1 MFPYRFPYGRF
12 QRGDHYLSHCFYWWT
27 AGHRT
32 SGLSIYFQSNFIS
45 QFLQMPPH
53 VPPQRGG
60 CYRTPLDIKYDP
72 VNDSIDALNIAQA
85 ISGCPWIPADCFR
98 CSTCALTNVLP
109 RLTLDL
115 VPRHSKYG
123 YHQTLF
129 QRPGSPSKVSARP
142 ARLGRRNG
150 VRRRINRA
158 RSAAATE
165 AGVSSHAH

>member
-72 VNDSIDALNIAQA
+72 VNDSIDAFNIALA
-85 ISGCPWIPADCFR
+85 ISGCPWDTGGLFSMLYVRLDKCLTTSYLESCF
-98 CSTCALTNVLP
+98 
-109 RLTLDL
+109 
-115 VPRHSKYG
+115 RHSKYG

-150 VRRRINRA
+150 IRSRVNRA
-158 RSAAATE
+158 RRTAATA
-165 AGVSSHAH
+165 AGVSGYAN